1 MSVNERRGKNKM
13 ATKVEIDRVR
23 KKLRLQPISKTIAI
37 FKKQEFVG
45 KNKAF
50 FVKLKADDNK
60 LNRQIAKS
68 IDKKRR
74 KK

>member
-1 MSVNERRGKNKM
+1 M

-23 KKLRLQPISKTIAI
+23 KKLRLQPISKTISI
-37 FKKQEFVG
+37 FKKQEFIG

-60 LNRQIAKS
+60 LNRKIAKS
-68 IDKKRR
+68 IDKKKARN
-74 KK
+74 K